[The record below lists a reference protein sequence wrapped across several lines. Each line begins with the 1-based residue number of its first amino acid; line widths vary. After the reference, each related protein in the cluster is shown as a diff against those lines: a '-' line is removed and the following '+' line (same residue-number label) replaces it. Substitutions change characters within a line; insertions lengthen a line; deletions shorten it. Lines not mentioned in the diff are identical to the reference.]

1 MYTDKVQI
9 LGLIFEVA
17 IVVSKEI
24 EEEYSHK
31 WEVQVWEVRV
41 SKRGKKIKSQLN
53 FHDS

>member
-31 WEVQVWEVRV
+31 WEVHV